1 MSGEDEEIKVKKKK
15 RLNWEQKIQQSWEDD
30 RKILEASFDLT
41 EDVLKRVRE
50 KRKKTVGD
58 NNA

>member
-15 RLNWEQKIQQSWEDD
+15 SLNWEQKIQQSWEDD